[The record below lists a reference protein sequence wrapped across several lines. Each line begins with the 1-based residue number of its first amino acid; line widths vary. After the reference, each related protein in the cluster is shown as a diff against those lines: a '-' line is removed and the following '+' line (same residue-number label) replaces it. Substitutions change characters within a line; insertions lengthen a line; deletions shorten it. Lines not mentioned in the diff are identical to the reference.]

1 MMISGVTISYLHA
14 SYGTNRK
21 TELAITMYFYHNLRK
36 GITTMEQ
43 AQITNTKDLIGH
55 VEKEQFLKIM
65 DALFPEQDLL
75 NEKSMYRKKADAT
88 FAIMVRNKWKVKE
101 FRGTMLKFE
110 STHSFTNWMPANII
124 SIWYE
129 EYGRFDDDGY
139 PIEDRMII

>member
-1 MMISGVTISYLHA
+1 
-14 SYGTNRK
+14 
-21 TELAITMYFYHNLRK
+21 
-36 GITTMEQ
+36 MEQ